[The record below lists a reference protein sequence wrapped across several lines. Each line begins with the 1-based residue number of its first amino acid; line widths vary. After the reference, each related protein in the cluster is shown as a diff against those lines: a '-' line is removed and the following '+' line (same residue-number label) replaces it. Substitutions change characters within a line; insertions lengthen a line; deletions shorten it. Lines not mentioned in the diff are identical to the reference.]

1 MPTNLLLSPLPH
13 TWIFDVDGTLVK
25 HNGYKIDG
33 YDTLLDGVKELF
45 AAIPSDDMIIL
56 LTSRK
61 SEERENLEKFMNK
74 HQLRYNHIIFD
85 APMGERLLVNDNKP
99 SGLVCAYAVNK
110 TRDDRLNIPFEI
122 SEDL

>member
-61 SEERENLEKFMNK
+61 SEERENLKKFMNK

-110 TRDDRLNIPFEI
+110 TRDDRLNISFEI